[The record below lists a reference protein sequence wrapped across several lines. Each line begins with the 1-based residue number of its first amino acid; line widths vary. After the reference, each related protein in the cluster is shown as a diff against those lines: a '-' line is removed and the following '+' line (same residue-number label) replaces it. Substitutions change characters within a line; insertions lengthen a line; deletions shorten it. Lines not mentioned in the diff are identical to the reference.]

1 MSSTAANDFSENE
14 EFPCKPFVKWAGG
27 KGQLLHEL
35 IRRIPT
41 KYHRYME
48 PFIGGGAL
56 FFALRPIISSIN
68 DLNRELISCYEVV
81 RDSPEELLAELAAYP
96 YESEF
101 YYKIRALDRS
111 PDYQLLSPLKRAA
124 RLIYLNKTC
133 FNGLFRVNSK
143 GQFNV
148 PFGKYNNPTIAD
160 SSNIHACSKLLKRA
174 VIQSRPFDEFVDGAS
189 KGDFIYFDPPY
200 APVSNTSDFTS
211 YLADGFGEAEQELLA
226 VVCLKLNQVGVKWL
240 VSNSNTPLIRELY
253 RGFRIEEVSATRAI
267 NSKASKRGPITELM
281 IRNY

>member
-1 MSSTAANDFSENE
+1 MTSNAANGLPDNE
-14 EFPCKPFVKWAGG
+14 ELTCKPFVKWAGG

-35 IRRIPT
+35 IRRIPS
-41 KYHRYME
+41 KYNRYLE

-56 FFALRPIISSIN
+56 YFALKPTLSSIN
-68 DLNRELISCYEVV
+68 DLNGELISCYQIV
-81 RDSPEELLAELAAYP
+81 RDAPDELIKELSGYP

-101 YYKIRALDRS
+101 YYRIRALDRS
-111 PDYQLLSPLKRAA
+111 PEFMQLSPLKRAA

-148 PFGKYNNPTIAD
+148 PFGKYSNPTIAD
-160 SSNIHACSKLLKRA
+160 SENIRACSKLLKRTI
-174 VIQSRPFDEFVDGAS
+174 IQSRPFDEFIEGAS
-189 KGDFIYFDPPY
+189 NGDFIYFDPPY
-200 APVSNTSDFTS
+200 APVSATSDFTS
-211 YLADGFGEAEQELLA
+211 YLADGFGETEQELLA
-226 VVCLKLNQVGVKWL
+226 VVCLKLNQLGVKWL
-240 VSNSNTPLIRELY
+240 VSNSNTSLTRELY